1 MRSRGSAA
9 RSRSVPRTKHRS
21 RCNSPG
27 SVAQSSRVA
36 QRSGVGDRG
45 GGAPGIARTAANRPP
60 PHTHTHASALLFPTL
75 PPPAPLHASPAA
87 REDDGAAG
95 WTLGTEA
102 GLGRICLGHRPPR
115 LLRAVFCLR
124 NSTQTNSTSQLLKV
138 RSSLLLFFVKR
149 SSWGRLIASIV
160 PPPRLTPPT
169 SIRPTTTTTT
179 THTQRQH
186 ACALPRHFYPP
197 SSITSIRRN
206 FFERVFGSVT
216 SSPRRT
222 YLSKPAAKK

>member
-1 MRSRGSAA
+1 MVGLLGS
-9 RSRSVPRTKHRS
+9 PEPPLT
-21 RCNSPG
+21 
-27 SVAQSSRVA
+27 
-36 QRSGVGDRG
+36 D
-45 GGAPGIARTAANRPP
+45 PP
-60 PHTHTHASALLFPTL
+60 PNTHTHFHASALLFLTL

-95 WTLGTEA
+95 WTVGTEA

-115 LLRAVFCLR
+115 LLRAFFCLR

-149 SSWGRLIASIV
+149 SSWGRLIANIL

-179 THTQRQH
+179 HTTPTRLCTSPPFLSTKFNHVDTPQYFR
-186 ACALPRHFYPP
+186 ASVLLGYPKP
-197 SSITSIRRN
+197 
-206 FFERVFGSVT
+206 
-216 SSPRRT
+216 PAH
-222 YLSKPAAKK
+222 LSQLTCR

>member
-1 MRSRGSAA
+1 MDGG
-9 RSRSVPRTKHRS
+9 
-21 RCNSPG
+21 NG
-27 SVAQSSRVA
+27 
-36 QRSGVGDRG
+36 SGVG
-45 GGAPGIARTAANRPP
+45 PN
-60 PHTHTHASALLFPTL
+60 L
-75 PPPAPLHASPAA
+75 P
-87 REDDGAAG
+87 
-95 WTLGTEA
+95 
-102 GLGRICLGHRPPR
+102 GHRPPR

-160 PPPRLTPPT
+160 PPPHLTPHT
-169 SIRPTTTTTT
+169 SIRPTTTTA
-179 THTQRQH
+179 HTQRQH

-216 SSPRRT
+216 STPGAPISVNLPLKNRRRNAARRTEPRRGCAQ
-222 YLSKPAAKK
+222 L